1 MLRHKKYLLYLP
13 VLAVVF
19 GLIVLSP
26 AGSIQAEDNCKD
38 IKCEEKELGSDQYQE
53 CVDRRRQCLQE
64 EIKQLENKVDQ
75 TQEKAQ
81 TLQSAITVINGEI
94 RLQQLQISQSI
105 NEINELEREINEL
118 AERIDGLSLS
128 LDRLT
133 DMLIARIQ
141 HSYKQ
146 KKTTPIIALFT
157 SDSFRNFIGQ
167 YKYLHQAEVQTAK
180 AMEQAENQRLLY
192 DQQKDLKQVKQ
203 NALEEKRQQLQA
215 QKATLEQKKNSK
227 QKILTETKNDEA
239 TYQRLLYQAKKEIS
253 SLKSYAKS
261 QVGSQ
266 TCLSSSPG
274 QPDGWFYSQ
283 RDPRWCKQKIGNSNE
298 IIGEVGCLI
307 SSTAMIWQKH
317 GHETNPSVIGA
328 NPDYFSLNTAY
339 MKSPIPAPP
348 GYKYKRYNY
357 YDPDIIDEEL
367 SADRPVIVHI
377 AIGGDGHFVVLKEGA
392 DGDYIMNDPIFGPDM
407 PFDEKYKTGMIDS
420 IRTFTPE

>member
-1 MLRHKKYLLYLP
+1 MPRHKKKFILP
-13 VLAVVF
+13 LAF
-19 GLIVLSP
+19 LFLFAFALIQKNRLIS
-26 AGSIQAEDNCKD
+26 AQENCAEINCEDKD
-38 IKCEEKELGSDQYQE
+38 LGSDDYQDCIE
-53 CVDRRRQCLQE
+53 KKDECLQ
-64 EIKQLENKVDQ
+64 KKVDQ
-75 TQEKAQ
+75 YKEKVNQAQ
-81 TLQSAITVINGEI
+81 QKANTLESAITVLNGEI
-94 RLQQLQISQSI
+94 RLQQLQMSQTL
-105 NEINELEREINEL
+105 NEISELEREINEL

-167 YKYLHQAEVQTAK
+167 YKYLHQAEVQTAR

-215 QKATLEQKKNSK
+215 QKTTLEQKKNSK
-227 QKILTETKNDEA
+227 QKILTETKNNEA

-317 GHETNPSVIGA
+317 DHETNPSVIGA

-348 GYKYKRYNY
+348 GYKYNRYNY
-357 YDPDIIDEEL
+357 YDSDLIDEEL

-377 AIGGDGHFVVLKEGA
+377 AIGGDGHFVVLKEGS
-392 DGDYIMNDPIFGPDM
+392 DGSYIMNDPIFGANI
-407 PFDEKYKTGMIDS
+407 PFDNKYNTSMIDS
-420 IRTFTPE
+420 IRTFTPQ